1 MELVKEIAV
10 LELEVVHLEHHL
22 LSLYR
27 KAFDQQICSSSPSMK
42 NEGLKSPLRGSC
54 SEFPKSDTTS
64 RVENRALQSNCQ
76 LLANPCKG
84 YNGVGGEE
92 RLLDSQG
99 ALRCHSSVSQG
110 ATLST
115 ITPSTKPLGRALRA
129 CHSQP
134 LSMMEVTLPLLH
146 YLETSIV

>member
-1 MELVKEIAV
+1 M
-10 LELEVVHLEHHL
+10 HLEHYL

-27 KAFDQQICSSSPSMK
+27 QAFDQQICSSSPSVK

-54 SEFPKSDTTS
+54 SEFPKSDVTS
-64 RVENRALQSNCQ
+64 RVQNQALQSNCQ
-76 LLANPCKG
+76 LLANPWKG

-134 LSMMEVTLPLLH
+134 LSLMEVALPLLH
-146 YLETSIV
+146 YLETSII